1 MDSEERLLMDP
12 KEKLLQEIRE
22 EVPYKIHLLSH
33 IAEFCLQ
40 SIRETAPPGL
50 PSIHLAQACKNAWEI
65 VNPKNKRDLMN
76 SYLSFLEDF
85 GKTYSSTE
93 LQPPLQ
99 DLQKLYSKTKEFIEV
114 FAN

>member
-1 MDSEERLLMDP
+1 
-12 KEKLLQEIRE
+12 
-22 EVPYKIHLLSH
+22 
-33 IAEFCLQ
+33 
-40 SIRETAPPGL
+40 
-50 PSIHLAQACKNAWEI
+50 
-65 VNPKNKRDLMN
+65 MN